1 MTKYVNNN
9 GVSEMW
15 LNIKNWVTSQ
25 LLGYSQ
31 TGHTHTK
38 SQITDLDLSNFV
50 DKTSNQTISGPKT
63 FTSVPSVK
71 KDSAGDLL
79 YLIDD
84 TINTSNEDENGLPL
98 TGHTNSLKIRGHDNN
113 MIPCMLTGQVFTNGD
128 TSTELR
134 VYKYKDISSTNCK
147 AMIALRYIYN
157 NNSGF
162 VQFSN
167 ISYIIPNV
175 TSTTNLGSPSL
186 QWNSTYTRHIRID
199 NDVNIWSSVI
209 NKTSNSGSLSLRG
222 GTNYADGASIG
233 LYGKDYNSTI
243 AGVATITAY
252 GNSDYTIFYL
262 YPNGTMSVYN
272 NSTDTTK
279 NLALQEDV
287 NTLLNGKANSSHT
300 HTKSEIT
307 DFPTLATVAT
317 SGSYNDLT
325 DKPIIPNVSNY
336 YTKAEVDALIAGI
349 SPSTN
354 TLFIGEPY
362 SLVNSAE
369 TNLGN
374 YEEVS
379 ND

>member
-1 MTKYVNNN
+1 MSKYVNNN

-50 DKTSNQTISGPKT
+50 DKTSNQTISGLKT
-63 FTSVPSVK
+63 FTSVPTVK

-84 TINTSNEDENGLPL
+84 TINTSNEDANGMPL
-98 TGHTNSLKIRGHDNN
+98 TGHTNSLKIKGSQTNV
-113 MIPCMLTGQVFTNGD
+113 IPCMLTGQLFTSGD
-128 TSTELR
+128 TSAELR
-134 VYKYKDISSTNCK
+134 VYKYKDISSPNSR
-147 AMIALRYIYN
+147 AILSLRYIYN
-157 NNSGF
+157 SNNGLATF
-162 VQFSN
+162 TN
-167 ISYIIPNV
+167 IGLIIPNI
-175 TSTTNLGSPSL
+175 TNTAKLGSPAI
-186 QWNSTYTRHIRID
+186 QWNNIYTRNILID
-199 NDVNIWSSVI
+199 NDINIASSMI
-209 NKTSNSGSLSLRG
+209 NKTSTSGNLAIRSG
-222 GTNYADGASIG
+222 PYYADGASIN
-233 LYGKDYNSTI
+233 LKGKDQTDSSGGRAY
-243 AGVATITAY
+243 ITA
-252 GNSDYTIFYL
+252 N
-262 YPNGTMSVYN
+262 NGTNCTELVIYPTGETKLTTN
-272 NSTDTTK
+272 GTTK

-317 SGSYNDLT
+317 SGSYNDLS
-325 DKPIIPNVSNY
+325 DKPIIPDVSNY
-336 YTKAEVDALIAGI
+336 YTKAEVDALINNAGI